1 MCGITPGQVDPETG
15 RPARLH
21 VRHIVDKTLGG
32 KDEVSNLR
40 ALCSNCNQ
48 GAKNI
53 TADKPTTIWLLSQIR
68 RAGLEE
74 QRSVFDWLQ
83 TKFGK

>member
-1 MCGITPGQVDPETG
+1 M
-15 RPARLH
+15 
-21 VRHIVDKTLGG
+21 
-32 KDEVSNLR
+32 R

-53 TADKPTTIWLLSQIR
+53 TSDKPTTIWLLSQIR

>member
-1 MCGITPGQVDPETG
+1 MCGITPGQVDSETG

-53 TADKPTTIWLLSQIR
+53 TAEKPTTIWLLSQIR